1 MVDFDCNIIEF
12 SIHRDFNKNYRYAII
27 TDKKL
32 IHESQMQ
39 SMQSKLDQCNSGN
52 QDAVIIRK
60 ELDSCRYELTEEH
73 NSKEQLS
80 LNLINAKGNTKTL
93 EDENEVLQIQLNSE
107 KEENENLRNR
117 IRQLKNENIRIQSEL
132 SQNQREM
139 ANKVRDL
146 TNENQGLRNSLD
158 TDQRKPIL
166 DCEGPI
172 VAPPV
177 ATIPPVQPAPI
188 IYIVAIAY
196 GDGSRDLFLHVESFY
211 NEMIDRTANM
221 EVRPEFRLVHRAAG
235 KDLTEQSEPEWST
248 RSHLGRSQNRQEPES
263 TNYRKPYTCEDD
275 GIKKNGYSVTNI
287 AACNRKYGSF
297 ELCFRT
303 LVPDSANVICV
314 GNAYHAMYEDLA
326 RESDRV
332 ALQFSVHPFSN
343 QKRSRLRSEDVY
355 KFSKPGAMSYK
366 QLLVE
371 CNKDTTFA
379 DSALIITNA
388 EWKYNAEW
396 NYNGKTLSG
405 PFWAGSLNRTLGNA
419 WSELNKCAL
428 SKAQNAPGEYTGL
441 PANCINYLS
450 WRQPENA
457 LTDVE
462 KRKECPMIPNFGKS
476 RISINLPVLIAEQ
489 FYNTLTQVLFSV
501 E

>member
-1 MVDFDCNIIEF
+1 MVDFDCNFIEF
-12 SIHRDFNKNYRYAII
+12 FIHRDFNKNYRHVII

-172 VAPPV
+172 VEPPV

-188 IYIVAIAY
+188 IYIVAIAN

-248 RSHLGRSQNRQEPES
+248 RSHLGTKSQNRQEPES

-275 GIKKNGYSVTNI
+275 GIKKNGYMVTDI
-287 AACNRKYGSF
+287 AACIRDHGFF
-297 ELCFRT
+297 EMCLRI
-303 LVPDSANVICV
+303 LVPETANVICV

-343 QKRSRLRSEDVY
+343 QNKNRFRAEDVY

-379 DSALIITNA
+379 DSALIITDA
-388 EWKYNAEW
+388 DYNDRS
-396 NYNGKTLSG
+396 YYGKTLSRPPWG
-405 PFWAGSLNRTLGNA
+405 GSLKHTNGNA
-419 WSELNKCAL
+419 WTQLNKCAL
-428 SKAQNAPGEYTGL
+428 SR
-441 PANCINYLS
+441 C
-450 WRQPENA
+450 
-457 LTDVE
+457 
-462 KRKECPMIPNFGKS
+462 S
-476 RISINLPVLIAEQ
+476 RRIHRFAS
-489 FYNTLTQVLFSV
+489 
-501 E
+501 